1 MRGTWGRCAGWHGLH
16 RRSTPMTD
24 TRPPRVLL
32 IDDDPSLG
40 EIISAVLASFGY
52 ECQTAADG
60 QSGLARF
67 DEGGWDL
74 VLTDLTMP
82 EVNGWEVVEAIRQ
95 RAPAVPIVLFTGVSN
110 PAVLRRA
117 RECRVQVVVKPFHV
131 QTLKAVL
138 VEALYAKLA

>member
-1 MRGTWGRCAGWHGLH
+1 MVGMACTRH
-16 RRSTPMTD
+16 STPMAAAQ
-24 TRPPRVLL
+24 PPRVLL
-32 IDDDPSLG
+32 IDDDPSLR
-40 EIISAVLASFGY
+40 EILTAVLASFRY
-52 ECQTAADG
+52 DCQTGADG
-60 QSGLARF
+60 SQSGLVRF